1 MNKGSFKQQ
10 RFSLRKLKVGLAS
23 VAVLFSFA
31 QLGQA
36 SADETVAPAA
46 SEATKPSEASK
57 SPIESAADEIAATKK
72 QPVVKEAEAKAG
84 DVIDLS
90 TKVSPVDVKESQV
103 GNQKVHVETATAEV
117 SKTEVVASKDET
129 IPAPATTTTED
140 TVTGKDEKGN
150 TFTQYERVD
159 KTTIVEMT
167 TTPATVQ
174 KTGTADIVFVID
186 RSLSMSYSIH
196 VVRKNVNEFSK
207 NLSKEGVSARFV
219 LATFSDEVYGRERG
233 RTDEGTIL
241 TDFGGSYFTSDPA
254 KLEKALADVKLAIG
268 GDAPETSIPAL
279 NQIISTYDWSKA
291 ANSRKFVVL
300 LTDADMK
307 EDPSIPTVAETIA
320 NLKAAGIERYV
331 STPLYGEKYYKDFV
345 SEGRWMNMSND
356 LAGTLT
362 NEATKWIAETVK
374 EGRSYKITKDS
385 YKFYQERR
393 TTIPVVEKETPQPKP
408 TPQPQPQP
416 IPQPKPTAHVPV
428 PMITATKPVAAP
440 AVIKQDP
447 AKLPETGSEAS
458 STGLVG
464 LALLMSGLGL
474 TVANKN
480 SKEQ

>member
-46 SEATKPSEASK
+46 SEASK
-57 SPIESAADEIAATKK
+57 SPIESAADEIAAAKK

-150 TFTQYERVD
+150 TSTQYERVD

-331 STPLYGEKYYKDFV
+331 STPLYGEKYYKDLV

-393 TTIPVVEKETPQPKP
+393 TTIPVVEKET
-408 TPQPQPQP
+408 
-416 IPQPKPTAHVPV
+416 PQPKPTAHVPV